1 MPSGTGVMRSEA
13 HRGMVIRVRSLE
25 HAGPERPESSRGE
38 FLQKAVVAG
47 GAIVAG
53 GVLVAGLPKLAAAAP
68 SPEQDVEIANFALRL
83 EYLQAAFY
91 DAASSKANLTGDLL
105 EFVEVVREHERAHID
120 YLKELLG
127 DAAKPSPRF
136 EFGNSVSNAK
146 NFSKTAMT
154 LEDLGVAA
162 YNGQATNL
170 RRQTL
175 AAAARIVSVDARHA
189 AWIRAIVGRPP
200 ALQPTDPPKTATR
213 VLQDLDKIGFIR
225 S

>member
-1 MPSGTGVMRSEA
+1 
-13 HRGMVIRVRSLE
+13 MVIRVRSLE
-25 HAGPERPESSRGE
+25 HAGPERPESSRGD
-38 FLQKAVVAG
+38 
-47 GAIVAG
+47 
-53 GVLVAGLPKLAAAAP
+53 VLAAGLPRLAAAAP
-68 SPEQDVEIANFALRL
+68 SPEQDGMIANFALRL

-91 DAASSKANLTGDLL
+91 EAAFSQANLTGDLL
-105 EFVEVVREHERAHID
+105 EFVEVVREHEQAHVD

-127 DAAKPSPRF
+127 DAAEPSPRF
-136 EFGNSVSNAK
+136 DFGNSVRNAN
-146 NFSKTAMT
+146 NFAKAATT

-170 RRQTL
+170 TPKTL
-175 AAAARIVSVDARHA
+175 AAAARIISVDARHA

-200 ALQPTDPPKTATR
+200 ALQPTDKPKTANR

>member
-1 MPSGTGVMRSEA
+1 
-13 HRGMVIRVRSLE
+13 MVIRVRSLE
-25 HAGPERPESSRGE
+25 GAGPQVAEASRAD

-47 GAIVAG
+47 SAIVAG
-53 GVLVAGLPKLAAAAP
+53 GVLVAGLPKLAVAAP

-91 DAASSKANLTGDLL
+91 DAAASGANLTGDLL
-105 EFVEVVREHERAHID
+105 EFVNVVREHERAHID
-120 YLKELLG
+120 YLKNFLG

-136 EFGNSVSNAK
+136 DFGNAASNAE
-146 NFSKTAMT
+146 NFAKSAMT

-170 RRQTL
+170 TRQSL

-200 ALQPTDPPKTATR
+200 ALQPTDKPKTAKR
-213 VLQDLDKIGFIR
+213 VLQDLDSIGFIR